1 MLCKLAFFSGSTI
14 HKNCVCFL
22 RAFETLNSI
31 PRIIHIFVHNKLWL
45 ATIELNIINMTE
57 TNKGILDNCRT
68 AIQQAYDTLNEV
80 RDEEDEAYENLPESL
95 QDGDRGDAMQ
105 EAIDTLDDAI
115 SSLDDVIGF
124 LDDLDSIIA

>member
-1 MLCKLAFFSGSTI
+1 
-14 HKNCVCFL
+14 
-22 RAFETLNSI
+22 
-31 PRIIHIFVHNKLWL
+31 
-45 ATIELNIINMTE
+45 MTE